1 MDHAVPFDLPALA
14 ASVEEES
21 REDEAGEPAAV
32 APTDHDLIARVASGD
47 TEAFTVLYRRYERP
61 VFGLLFRLAGRRTLA
76 EDWLQETFTRVWR
89 AAATHDPARGAA
101 RSWIFAIALNTAR
114 RQMSLLSSR
123 ASHVPIDDPAL
134 GLQDEAAQGERQIAD
149 RLDDGRRRAAVA
161 DALAEL
167 PDFLREVIVLRC
179 SRELSF
185 AEIAEVTGAP
195 QGTLKSR
202 FHRAVAALRERL
214 GRDGTPGRRG
224 RETRRR
230 P

>member
-1 MDHAVPFDLPALA
+1 MDQAVLFHLPVLA
-14 ASVEEES
+14 VAAEDES
-21 REDEAGEPAAV
+21 REEEAGEPV
-32 APTDHDLIARVASGD
+32 TVTPTDQDLLARVASGD
-47 TEAFTVLYRRYERP
+47 TEAFTILYRRYERP
-61 VFGLLFRLAGRRTLA
+61 VFGLLFRLAGRRALA
-76 EDWLQETFTRVWR
+76 EEWLQETFTRVWR
-89 AAATHDPARGAA
+89 AAGTHDPARGAA

-123 ASHVPIDDPAL
+123 AAHVPIDDPAL
-134 GLQDEAAQGERQIAD
+134 GLHDDAAPGEGQIAD
-149 RLDDGRRRAAVA
+149 RLDETRRREAVR
-161 DALAEL
+161 DALGEL

-214 GRDGTPGRRG
+214 GGDGTPGRRG
-224 RETRRR
+224 REDRRR
-230 P
+230 S